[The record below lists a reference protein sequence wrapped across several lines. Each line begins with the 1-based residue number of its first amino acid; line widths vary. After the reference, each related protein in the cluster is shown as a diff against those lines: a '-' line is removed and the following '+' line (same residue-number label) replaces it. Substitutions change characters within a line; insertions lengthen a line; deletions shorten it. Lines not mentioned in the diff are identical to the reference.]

1 MKWYLIDDIE
11 VMPECLPKIKTG
23 ILHSHNSLSRQYYDY
38 IQRENGKNPV
48 QQKYLVKL
56 QDIVKLQEHKNTQ
69 DKLAWQELAN
79 TQYEKLQYVIKVSLS
94 RYKALSTSL
103 MH

>member
-48 QQKYLVKL
+48 QQKLGSCKTTG
-56 QDIVKLQEHKNTQ
+56 TQ
-69 DKLAWQELAN
+69 KH
-79 TQYEKLQYVIKVSLS
+79 T
-94 RYKALSTSL
+94 R
-103 MH
+103 